1 MVVDPKPRYSL
12 LASAGIFF
20 TFSAVALTAAA
31 ALPLLLVACLVVS
44 YLEDMGTSAS
54 VIISTFMGGIYAVVI
69 GSGYGLVASGWVPWE
84 KLVGSGLLFV
94 CALFAA
100 TGAYRTTR
108 PPASTLDLRKGK
120 HGFRNCLGNLNQ
132 IHPIPCVRADWSH

>member
-1 MVVDPKPRYSL
+1 M
-12 LASAGIFF
+12 
-20 TFSAVALTAAA
+20 
-31 ALPLLLVACLVVS
+31 S

-100 TGAYRTTR
+100 PGAYRYR
-108 PPASTLDLRKGK
+108 MYLCKGI
-120 HGFRNCLGNLNQ
+120 L
-132 IHPIPCVRADWSH
+132 P

>member
-1 MVVDPKPRYSL
+1 MTSAAAAESIKSLFSLADQRIIKMVVDPKPRYSL

-100 TGAYRTTR
+100 TGA
-108 PPASTLDLRKGK
+108 
-120 HGFRNCLGNLNQ
+120 CLATPG
-132 IHPIPCVRADWSH
+132 

>member
-1 MVVDPKPRYSL
+1 M
-12 LASAGIFF
+12 
-20 TFSAVALTAAA
+20 
-31 ALPLLLVACLVVS
+31 S

-100 TGAYRTTR
+100 TGAYRLGARRLALWVLLGTCAPWALFHAVT
-108 PPASTLDLRKGK
+108 PLDPIRALALTIACKVFVK
-120 HGFRNCLGNLNQ
+120 ALGAACQ
-132 IHPIPCVRADWSH
+132 AP